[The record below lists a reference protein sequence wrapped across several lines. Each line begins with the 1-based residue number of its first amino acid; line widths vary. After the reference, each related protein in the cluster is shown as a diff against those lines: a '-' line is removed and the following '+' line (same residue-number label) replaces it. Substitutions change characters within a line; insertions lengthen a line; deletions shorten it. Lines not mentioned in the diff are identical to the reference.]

1 MICISLIFLVNI
13 IIKSADCE
21 KVCVPYTCMDGR
33 YNIQVGVIFEVN
45 RNVLNSD
52 KVKIEKK
59 YKEKG
64 CIHCGSIRNKR
75 TKMLV

>member
-21 KVCVPYTCMDGR
+21 SSLYLYGR
-33 YNIQVGVIFEVN
+33 YNIQVGVIFEVKK
-45 RNVLNSD
+45 VLNSD

-59 YKEKG
+59 
-64 CIHCGSIRNKR
+64 IRK
-75 TKMLV
+75 KVYSLWLESE